1 MRRKN
6 HRSGSALI
14 EFAFSLTV
22 LSVMFTGIFQVGF
35 TFSAYR
41 TLVGAVAAG
50 ARYASIQ
57 PNAADPEFAKSVRN
71 IVVYGDPAPRENA
84 KPVVQGLT
92 TEHIELIVGPAA
104 VTVSLRDFEI
114 DALFSKVRLDGRP
127 TATFPVRAA
136 SLQAPDIGGKK

>member
-1 MRRKN
+1 MRRKS

-41 TLVGAVAAG
+41 TLVGAVSAG

-57 PNAADPEFAKSVRN
+57 TNAADPEFAKSVRN
-71 IVVYGDPAPRENA
+71 IVVYGDPAPQENA

-92 TEHIELIVGPAA
+92 TEHVELIVSPAA

-136 SLQAPDIGGKK
+136 SVQASDIGGKK